1 MKYKLILL
9 FFLGFIGLS
18 AAVKNQVSNTVL
30 NNMVMVPRST
40 FFMGIDSVQLE
51 YDINTFKAPPSFF
64 SQEYP
69 AFRVT
74 VIPFYI
80 DKYEVTNAE
89 FKKFIDANPKW
100 SKSNIP
106 DSLQDGNYL
115 EDWTGNKYPKL
126 KGNYPVV
133 NICFYAANAY
143 AHWKGK
149 RLPSE
154 AEWECAAKGLDKSSV
169 FPWGNADADTTKANY
184 FQSETRHAVQVGHY
198 APNSLG
204 LYDMAGN
211 VYEFCIDRWRLNMYA
226 AMAKFKH
233 GFNRNIFPTADMKRV
248 AIRGGS
254 WNSPAVNLRTTYRES
269 CLVNSCSAYVGFRC
283 AASIP
288 ANQEIK

>member
-1 MKYKLILL
+1 MKYKLTLL
-9 FFLGFIGLS
+9 LFLGFIGPS
-18 AAVKNQVSNTVL
+18 INVKKQPSNSDTK
-30 NNMVMVPRST
+30 NMVLVPRST
-40 FFMGIDSVQLE
+40 FFMGIDSIQLE
-51 YDINTFKAPPSFF
+51 YQVSRFKAPPSFF

-69 AFRVT
+69 ALRVT
-74 VIPFYI
+74 VIPFYV

-115 EDWTGNKYPKL
+115 KNWRGNKYPKL
-126 KGNYPVV
+126 EGDYPVV
-133 NICFYAANAY
+133 NVCFYAANAY

-154 AEWECAAKGLDKSSV
+154 AEWECAAKGLDKSLV
-169 FPWGNADADTTKANY
+169 FPWGNADADIAKANY
-184 FQSETRHAVQVGHY
+184 LQSGIGHAVQVGRY

-211 VYEFCIDRWRLNMYA
+211 VYEFCLDRWRLNLYA
-226 AMAKFKH
+226 GLAKFKH
-233 GFNRNIFPTADMKRV
+233 GGDRNDFPPADMKKV

-254 WNSPAVNLRTTYRES
+254 WNSLAVSLRTTYRES
-269 CLVNSCSAYVGFRC
+269 FPMTSCTAYVGFRC

-288 ANQEIK
+288 PNQDIK